1 MTTTKRF
8 VTFAIAVASIAALG
22 ACGGGSAPPAATPS
36 QKTTVPA
43 DQDGDGIIDSTDA
56 APTSTGVS
64 PETTN
69 VRARAA
75 RADLDRAERELEAS
89 TGDCAAACRAHGSM
103 ERATRHLCD
112 LVASSPEDAP
122 RCDDAQRKVRA
133 ARDHV
138 RSTCGVC
145 PNGT

>member
-1 MTTTKRF
+1 MTRPRRARRL
-8 VTFAIAVASIAALG
+8 VTFAIAIASIAA
-22 ACGGGSAPPAATPS
+22 CGGGTSPPSASPAQKAAPPAS
-36 QKTTVPA
+36 
-43 DQDGDGIIDSTDA
+43 DHDGDGITDSVDV
-56 APTSTGVS
+56 APTATGGS
-64 PETTN
+64 ENTTI
-69 VRARAA
+69 RARA

-89 TGDCAAACRAHGSM
+89 TGDCAAACRALGSM

-133 ARDHV
+133 ARDNV

-145 PNGT
+145 PGGL

>member
-1 MTTTKRF
+1 VTAAKRL
-8 VTFAIAVASIAALG
+8 VTFAFAVASITALT
-22 ACGGGSAPPAATPS
+22 ACGGGGGAAPATSPKSAPAS
-36 QKTTVPA
+36 EH
-43 DQDGDGIIDSTDA
+43 DGDGVTDA
-56 APTSTGVS
+56 VDAVPNATGA
-64 PETTN
+64 PETTT
-69 VRARAA
+69 VRARA

-89 TGDCAAACRAHGSM
+89 TGDCAAACRALGSM

-138 RSTCGVC
+138 RSTCGAC
-145 PNGT
+145 PGGL